1 MVHQTTNRMT
11 GMLHRAMLA
20 AVSLAIAATASA
32 QGKWGA
38 TPADSAECVKNLSLY
53 QEFMKQGSYADAYAP
68 YRELIRICPACSKGL
83 YQNGAKLFG
92 EFIAKEKDAA
102 RKERL
107 IDSLLLNYDLRIANF
122 GEKGYVLGRK
132 GVDLYFYRPTKC
144 QQANGILREA
154 IDLSGAKSEA
164 GTVSAYYQSLS
175 CMYANGEATKEQM
188 LAEYVR
194 VIGIIEQALA
204 SEGTKESEREYWVKA
219 RDNVNASFFKIAE
232 CKEIGGIA
240 EKLIN
245 ERPGDLDLME
255 RLLKVL
261 GTKDCTEEKVYRRIA
276 DEVCQA
282 RPSSECKYSLGM
294 LLVKQGEMGAALRFM
309 KEAVD
314 LCTGCSDRVK
324 YLLKAGQ
331 VASAAGNHSQARSYA
346 NQVLQIDTKSGE
358 ALILIGNAVAAQAG
372 SCDGPDAWGAYWLA
386 YDYYQRAKSLDP
398 GVAEKANERMA
409 SCAARFPTQGD
420 AFFHQL
426 TDGKPFQA
434 TCGGLNESTT
444 VRTRK

>member
-1 MVHQTTNRMT
+1 MT
-11 GMLHRAMLA
+11 GLLKRMAAAALLVTLAQA
-20 AVSLAIAATASA
+20 AVA
-32 QGKWGA
+32 QSKWGA

-107 IDSLLLNYDLRIANF
+107 IDSLLINYDLRMANF

-132 GVDLYFYRPTKC
+132 GVDLYFYRPAKC
-144 QQANGILREA
+144 KEANAILAEA
-154 IDLSGAKSEA
+154 IELGGAKSEA

-175 CMYANGEATKEQM
+175 CMHANGEASKEQ
-188 LAEYVR
+188 LLSAYVR
-194 VIGIIEQALA
+194 VSGIIEQALA
-204 SEGTKESEREYWVKA
+204 TEGMKEADRDYWVKA
-219 RDNVNASFFKIAE
+219 RDNVNAAFFKVAE
-232 CKEIGGIA
+232 CKEIGAIA
-240 EKLIN
+240 EKLMA

-261 GTKDCTEEKVYRRIA
+261 GAKDCAEEKVYRRIA
-276 DEVCQA
+276 EEVCQA

-294 LLVKQGEMGAALRFM
+294 LLVKQGEMSSALRFM

-331 VASAAGNHSQARSYA
+331 VASAAGNHAQARSYA
-346 NQVLQIDTKSGE
+346 NQVLQVDAKSGE
-358 ALILIGNAVAAQAG
+358 ALILIGNAIAAQAAG
-372 SCDGPDAWGAYWLA
+372 CEAPDSWGAYWLA

-398 GVAEKANERMA
+398 SVSEKAGERMA
-409 SCAARFPTQGD
+409 SCAARFPSQGD

-426 TDGKPFQA
+426 TDGKPYQVA
-434 TCGGLNESTT
+434 CGGLNESTT
-444 VRTRK
+444 VRTKK

>member
-1 MVHQTTNRMT
+1 MVQETSNRMNAFLRIA
-11 GMLHRAMLA
+11 GLSLMLFLAMA
-20 AVSLAIAATASA
+20 ANA
-32 QGKWGA
+32 QSKWGA

-53 QEFMKQGSYADAYAP
+53 QEFMKQNSYADAYAP

-83 YQNGAKLFG
+83 YQNGAKLFS
-92 EFIAKEKDAA
+92 EFIAKEKDLV

-107 IDSLLLNYDLRIANF
+107 VDSLLINYDLRIANF

-132 GVDLYFYRPTKC
+132 GVDLYFYRPTQCKE
-144 QQANGILREA
+144 ANAILHEA
-154 IDLSGAKSEA
+154 IELGGSKSEA
-164 GTVSAYYQSLS
+164 GTVSAFYQSLS

-194 VIGIIEQALA
+194 VIGIIEQALG
-204 SEGTKESEREYWVKA
+204 SEGLKEVDREYWTKA
-219 RDNVNASFFKIAE
+219 RDNVNASFYKIAE

-261 GTKDCTEEKVYRRIA
+261 GTKDCAEEKVYRRLA
-276 DEVCQA
+276 EEVCQA

-294 LLVKQGEMGAALRFM
+294 LLVKQGEMVSALKFM

-346 NQVLQIDTKSGE
+346 NQVLQVDTKSGE
-358 ALILIGNAVAAQAG
+358 ALMLIGNAIAAQAG
-372 SCDGPDAWGAYWLA
+372 GCDVPDSWGAYWLA

-398 GVAEKANERMA
+398 SVSEKAGERMA
-409 SCAARFPTQGD
+409 SCNGRFPTKEELFFRSMKEGD
-420 AFFHQL
+420 
-426 TDGKPFQA
+426 DFQVS
-434 TCGGLNESTT
+434 CGSAGESTK
-444 VRTRK
+444 VRAKK